1 MYACPYYNG
10 VRLRINGASMRK
22 MLNAFNG
29 TPLPRIYL
37 PDSSGH
43 SKPID
48 FNGNA
53 KLYLMDV
60 LYMNNKNH
68 LEWYNYRRSRAV
80 NTSKSLIDEINNSI
94 PGSSLLNWGI
104 KNSIWATEIETRLIL
119 KVDPS
124 FHDESITRIT
134 IDFSLGLQDLQ
145 VMSGPCLPVS
155 RLRNSIKKCWDT
167 DLVIN
172 ESIYYNKTFFKSCKD
187 IKWKC
192 ENRTHFC
199 EKRLN

>member
-1 MYACPYYNG
+1 M
-10 VRLRINGASMRK
+10 
-22 MLNAFNG
+22 
-29 TPLPRIYL
+29 
-37 PDSSGH
+37 
-43 SKPID
+43 
-48 FNGNA
+48 
-53 KLYLMDV
+53 
-60 LYMNNKNH
+60 
-68 LEWYNYRRSRAV
+68 
-80 NTSKSLIDEINNSI
+80 IDEINNSI

-155 RLRNSIKKCWDT
+155 RLRISIKKCWDT

-172 ESIYYNKTFFKSCKD
+172 ESIYVTAQPGTS
-187 IKWKC
+187 
-192 ENRTHFC
+192 
-199 EKRLN
+199 